1 MEHSCSACRAAN
13 LGEEMQWYA
22 QVKWMTYNVGLYA
35 ALGDLLTQK
44 DLENLFPHADIL
56 GRAMFASVR
65 AHTPDS
71 YM

>member
-1 MEHSCSACRAAN
+1 
-13 LGEEMQWYA
+13 MQWYA